1 MKLTTVPLWLLLLA
15 ALAAAGF
22 WAASITTAA
31 APASAQTGAPAQVPT
46 LNADPGAEPGTVVL
60 TWAAA
65 SGATRYWIA
74 GIKQTD
80 WDAGDFS
87 GVIWTVASG
96 KSMHTVTELDE
107 GSRYAFTVAG
117 GNDAYLWAPGRPWP
131 ASPQPR
137 PWHPR
142 NRPPS
147 PARRRLRCLR
157 RRRSPRPRLLRRL

>member
-22 WAASITTAA
+22 WAATITATTGA
-31 APASAQTGAPAQVPT
+31 APAPGVVSAQTGAPAQVLT
-46 LNADPGAEPGTVVL
+46 LNAAPGAEPGTVVL

-87 GVIWTVASG
+87 NVIWQPANPEP
-96 KSMHTVTELDE
+96 VT
-107 GSRYAFTVAG
+107 G
-117 GNDAYLWAPGRPWP
+117 GGGPVSPFAPPP
-131 ASPQPR
+131 PS
-137 PWHPR
+137 
-142 NRPPS
+142 RPPS
-147 PARRRLRCLR
+147 ISSKP
-157 RRRSPRPRLLRRL
+157 

>member
-22 WAASITTAA
+22 WAATITTGA
-31 APASAQTGAPAQVPT
+31 APAPGVASAQTGAPAQVPT

-60 TWAAA
+60 AWAEA

-87 GVIWTVASG
+87 NVIWQPANPEPVTGGGGPASPFAPPTPTAPSVDFKQTLTG
-96 KSMHTVTELDE
+96 LDE
-107 GSRYAFTVAG
+107 GSLYAFTVTG
-117 GNDAYLWAPGRPWP
+117 GNDAGQWGLGRP
-131 ASPQPR
+131 
-137 PWHPR
+137 
-142 NRPPS
+142 
-147 PARRRLRCLR
+147 
-157 RRRSPRPRLLRRL
+157 